1 MCLELFKRKANRVN
15 HYTIIE
21 LLCFNASLKWLRSCL
36 LICSWRQNVFLQ
48 LKFLHIFQPV
58 LNGLVSHFPLKCQTN
73 SWFAADQL
81 SPRGFYIRWSRV
93 FVLLCADW
101 VGTCALVA
109 QVIWKSA
116 SPNFSSNGYLS
127 SDCDC

>member
-1 MCLELFKRKANRVN
+1 M
-15 HYTIIE
+15 
-21 LLCFNASLKWLRSCL
+21 
-36 LICSWRQNVFLQ
+36 
-48 LKFLHIFQPV
+48 
-58 LNGLVSHFPLKCQTN
+58 GN